1 MSKFV
6 VVWECDNGST
16 PICTGYGQL
25 TDGEIETLRETVEKY
40 SPYDY
45 ASVDTYTQQHY
56 DALKEIS
63 KEWKE
68 GKL

>member
-16 PICTGYGQL
+16 PICTGYGEL
-25 TDGEIETLRETVEKY
+25 PDEKIETLSDTVSRY

-45 ASVDTYTQQHY
+45 ASVDTYTEQQY
-56 DALKEIS
+56 NALKEQS
-63 KEWKE
+63 KIWKE

>member
-1 MSKFV
+1 MSMFV
-6 VVWECDNGST
+6 VVWECNQGST
-16 PICTGYGQL
+16 PIFTGYGQL
-25 TDGEIETLRETVEKY
+25 TDGEIETLRETVERY

-45 ASVDTYTQQHY
+45 ASVDTYTEQQY
-56 DALKEIS
+56 EALKERN